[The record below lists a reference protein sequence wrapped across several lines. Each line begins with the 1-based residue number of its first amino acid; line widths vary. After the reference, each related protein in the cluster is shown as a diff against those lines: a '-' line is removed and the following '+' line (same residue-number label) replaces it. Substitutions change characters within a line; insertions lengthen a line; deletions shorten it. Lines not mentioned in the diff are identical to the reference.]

1 MTSPQMVIRPTLTFG
16 SRLMLLVKTYSID
29 IPLDKMCEVDGW
41 AK

>member
-1 MTSPQMVIRPTLTFG
+1 MVTRSTLTFG
-16 SRLMLLVKTYSID
+16 SRLMFLVKQYGID